1 MILLYVVQAGI
12 YAEVYNDDGATM
24 IDGMECQSMEEVEIE
39 RQKSSKCEQ
48 KKVFPATFFL
58 TIFKSNRPAP
68 ILTVF
73 KNYYDKEIFLP
84 NQNKSDN

>member
-1 MILLYVVQAGI
+1 MQAGI

-73 KNYYDKEIFLP
+73 KITMTKRFFFPIKIKATTEN
-84 NQNKSDN
+84 